1 MGRSQRRANMKAT
14 LLTIKREF
22 LKAKADPDRIKGA
35 FLFTKIPGEAIDKW
49 IGRGSFSNVIEK
61 LYKWA
66 RDNDFEVIPQ
76 PPKES
81 GSGTGTGD
89 VIVKVRIRDHVRSET
104 EELKN

>member
-22 LKAKADPDRIKGA
+22 LKAKADPERIKGA

-66 RDNDFEVIPQ
+66 RENDFEIIPQ
-76 PPKES
+76 PPKE
-81 GSGTGTGD
+81 SGTGTGD
-89 VIVKVRIRDHVRSET
+89 VIVKVRIRDHVRSEA
-104 EELKN
+104 EELEN